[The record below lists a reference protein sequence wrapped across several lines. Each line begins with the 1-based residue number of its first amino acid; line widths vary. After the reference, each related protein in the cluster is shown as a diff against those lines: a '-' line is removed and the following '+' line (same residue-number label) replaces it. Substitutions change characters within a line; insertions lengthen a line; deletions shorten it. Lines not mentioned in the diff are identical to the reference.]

1 MRPSVTAVSDPDLSV
16 NAALHFAILR
26 MDQRTRACGFNGTN
40 KTIPPVCVIITDKI
54 SIYRQAAR
62 GAT

>member
-1 MRPSVTAVSDPDLSV
+1 
-16 NAALHFAILR
+16 